1 MPEQPI
7 FKTTMCDKQL
17 VFKTLTTKPY
27 MPIIYIQRQE
37 GEPRHNYKVA
47 AL

>member
-7 FKTTMCDKQL
+7 SKTTMCDKQL

-27 MPIIYIQRQE
+27 MPIIYNIQQQE
-37 GEPRHNYKVA
+37 RESRHTQ
-47 AL
+47 L